1 MPKLDKDTYRDQ
13 RSGSER
19 KPKLTAEM
27 VPTPNVLLT
36 VETAKQ
42 VPASERVERAFL
54 ALTFREFPDHEWTTN
69 KEQSD
74 LLVRAV
80 EAGFLPE
87 DTDEWGGSVI
97 PMHKVENVNPKTGDK
112 VRKLYP
118 FAPEDWTDALD
129 QARAAQAAKGKG
141 RAAR

>member
-54 ALTFREFPDHEWTTN
+54 ALTFREFPEHEWTSN

-80 EAGFLPE
+80 EAGLLPE
-87 DTDEWGGSVI
+87 DTDEWHGCVI

-129 QARAAQAAKGKG
+129 QARAAMESKGKG